1 MTQPATTD
9 QRDIFDSPAKGE
21 RFVMIGD
28 PEAAEGLAI
37 LKAIA
42 KKIGD
47 KHAPHKLSEIPSGT
61 TYLTQFAVHDLD
73 FLTREGTAEESL
85 LDLALIYGDGPRH
98 DAFCYQVPTEPGGT
112 RYLLRLGRTRPT
124 ATSPAWGAARDL
136 PRESCPHLDAK
147 GVDTKSEVLVPNS
160 FSDNN
165 ALLAQMQTVWA
176 LAHNAF
182 AGSLVEMMGARQAF
196 EMAREITRGI
206 YRDAVRNDVLG
217 VWLKPDLRARFVDA
231 GGPGLRRRRAPR
243 EFMAGVGRLGH
254 GLIREIYQLNDLRP
268 VTGLRDILRHTSS
281 GRPSYMP
288 LTEDWLVDFS
298 RFFAIGPDAP
308 QFARALGPHVARPI
322 ATGAGLAAGDPPG
335 DSIVLRDLLACSRGD
350 LCSVKTLIARA
361 AERHP
366 GAFAGCFAGDEDR
379 WTGVLRG
386 WLTEALR
393 EAKLDE
399 GIAEAM
405 ARNPPLTLF
414 LMIEA
419 DADTDGKTLGALGSI
434 IMGETLSAALPDR
447 RDDPAVEEARAQL
460 FQGPAPSTMAELIR
474 FLQRHYKFAEG
485 ARLHAKDPK
494 APAAAAAAKT
504 RTGETRMFDTN
515 APSSSAPKLI
525 SRIEVA
531 DFIEMG
537 RLIAQWSVDP
547 ATRPRDV
554 AELKDQMEGIA
565 TVPERIK
572 NVEFVQSTLETLVLR
587 LPVKE
592 MLEESLDRMSDPE
605 APAGQYPL
613 PQFYADHYRP
623 GFGPVMSPLD
633 TLLARVGDYTIAQC
647 R

>member
-9 QRDIFDSPAKGE
+9 VRDIFDSPTRAE
-21 RFVMIGD
+21 RFAGIGD
-28 PEAAEGLAI
+28 PEDAEGLAI

-47 KHAPHKLSEIPSGT
+47 TRVPGKLSAIPAGT
-61 TYLTQFAVHDLD
+61 TYLTQFVVHDLD
-73 FLTREGTAEESL
+73 FLTREGTPEERL

-98 DAFCYQVPTEPGGT
+98 DAFCYQVPTEPGAA
-112 RYLLRLGRTRPT
+112 RYLLRIGRARPT

-147 GVDTKSEVLVPNS
+147 GVEAKSEVLVPNS

-176 LAHNAF
+176 LTHNAV
-182 AGSLVEMMGARQAF
+182 AGALVETMGPRRAF
-196 EMAREITRGI
+196 EMARVMARGI
-206 YRDAVRNDVLG
+206 YRDTVRNDVLA
-217 VWLKPDLRARFVDA
+217 VWLKPELRARFVA
-231 GGPGLRRRRAPR
+231 AGPGLRRRRTPR

-254 GLIREIYQLNDLRP
+254 GLIREIYHLNDLRP
-268 VTGLRDILRHTSS
+268 VSGLRDILRHTST
-281 GRPSYMP
+281 GRPDQMP

-308 QFARALGPHVARPI
+308 QFARALGPHVARPM
-322 ATGAGLAAGDPPG
+322 ASGAGLAAGDPAG
-335 DSIVLRDLLACSRGD
+335 DTIVLRDLIACTRGD
-350 LCSVKTLIARA
+350 LCSVRTLIARA
-361 AERHP
+361 AARHP
-366 GAFAGCFAGDEDR
+366 GVFSGCFAGSEAR
-379 WTGVLRG
+379 WTAALRG

-393 EAKLDE
+393 AARLDTAT
-399 GIAEAM
+399 AERLAQD
-405 ARNPPLTLF
+405 PPLTLF

-434 IMGETLSAALPDR
+434 LMGETLSAALPDAVR
-447 RDDPAVEEARAQL
+447 DPAVEKARAQV
-460 FQGPAPSTMAELIR
+460 FQGPAPANMAELIR

-485 ARLHAKDPK
+485 ARLHAKDPQ
-494 APAAAAAAKT
+494 APTPVAAAKS

-515 APSSSAPKLI
+515 APSSSAQKPI
-525 SRIEVA
+525 SRIDVA

-537 RLIAQWSVDP
+537 RLIAQWSVEP

-572 NVEFVQSTLETLVLR
+572 HVQFVQSTLETLVLR

-605 APAGQYPL
+605 APAGSYPL
-613 PQFYADHYRP
+613 PQFYSDHYRP